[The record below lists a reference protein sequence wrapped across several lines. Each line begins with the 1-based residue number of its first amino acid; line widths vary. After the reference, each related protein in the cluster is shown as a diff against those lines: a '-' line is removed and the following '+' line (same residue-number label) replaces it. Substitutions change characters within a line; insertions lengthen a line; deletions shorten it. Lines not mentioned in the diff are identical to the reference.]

1 MFSDM
6 FLSSFTKEIE
16 KQNYNEKYKKEEK
29 ERFKKINSC
38 KVDKSIYEYLK
49 NNFTNLKIEI
59 LGDYSGNIIELMENG
74 KLEGWCWQTTETA
87 ILFLDDYSYLKRGYL
102 KFSDKT
108 NYYHSWIQFNFENE
122 EYIFDPCLNIISSK
136 NDYYSIFE
144 INEIASI
151 NSKEIKEYFINYV
164 NNYHKKDHS
173 NENIF
178 KDIFS
183 NEMLSEKNKEVLI
196 FGNNDPNSPM
206 YRNCVGY
213 KTDLENGKIKKIVA
227 HYYLNG

>member
-16 KQNYNEKYKKEEK
+16 KQNYNEKCKKEEK

-38 KVDKSIYEYLK
+38 KVDKTIYEYLK

-59 LGDYSGNIIELMENG
+59 LEDYSGNIIELMENG
-74 KLEGWCWQTTETA
+74 KLEGWCWQTIETA
-87 ILFLDDYSYLKRGYL
+87 ILFLDNNSYLKRGYL
-102 KFSDKT
+102 KFSDKR

-151 NSKEIKEYFINYV
+151 NSKEIKEYFINYIK
-164 NNYHKKDHS
+164 NHS
-173 NENIF
+173 ESLI
-178 KDIFS
+178 
-183 NEMLSEKNKEVLI
+183 NKSKEILI
-196 FGNNDPNSPM
+196 FGDNNPNSPM

>member
-16 KQNYNEKYKKEEK
+16 KQNYNEKCKKEEK

-38 KVDKSIYEYLK
+38 KVDKTIYEYLK
-49 NNFTNLKIEI
+49 NSFTNLKIEI

-87 ILFLDDYSYLKRGYL
+87 ILFLDNNSYLKRGYL
-102 KFSDKT
+102 KFSDKR
-108 NYYHSWIQFNFENE
+108 NYYHSWIHFNFENE

-164 NNYHKKDHS
+164 
-173 NENIF
+173 
-178 KDIFS
+178 
-183 NEMLSEKNKEVLI
+183 KNHIESLINKSKEIII
-196 FGNNDPNSPM
+196 FGDNNPNSPM

-213 KTDLENGKIKKIVA
+213 KTNLENGKIKKLVA

>member
-16 KQNYNEKYKKEEK
+16 KQNYNDNCKKEEK

-108 NYYHSWIQFNFENE
+108 NYYHSWIQFNFKNE

-136 NDYYSIFE
+136 NNYYSIFE

-151 NSKEIKEYFINYV
+151 NSKEIKEYFINY
-164 NNYHKKDHS
+164 NKKIVDKS
-173 NENIF
+173 
-178 KDIFS
+178 
-183 NEMLSEKNKEVLI
+183 KEVLI
-196 FGNNDPNSPM
+196 FGDNDPNSPM

-213 KTDLENGKIKKIVA
+213 KTALENGKIKKLVA